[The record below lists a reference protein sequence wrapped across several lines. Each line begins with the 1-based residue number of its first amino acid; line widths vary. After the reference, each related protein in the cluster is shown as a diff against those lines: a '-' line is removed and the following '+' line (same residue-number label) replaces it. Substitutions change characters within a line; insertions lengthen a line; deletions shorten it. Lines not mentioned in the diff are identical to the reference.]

1 MTPQLEHVYYTRNEW
16 TTVACFVEI
25 IKFLKDKNIEYIADI
40 GSNVGEVS
48 KIFLEE
54 FDTIKDIYAYEPQ
67 SQNYDFLSK
76 RFLDEERL
84 HPIKRGIFYGDNQS
98 HLYNNGGSGSYT
110 VALSNC
116 DGRILS
122 PVETIDL
129 VGLENEN
136 LPILDLVKLDV
147 EGAEY
152 NILKHSDFIKK
163 TKYLIIE
170 FHPFGMDG
178 IDFEKNLPA
187 IGQLLREERVSYI
200 KKYTDSFIKKYLP
213 NYNIVIESEEQYL
226 LELKSI

>member
-16 TTVACFVEI
+16 TTVTCFVEM

-54 FDTIKDIYAYEPQ
+54 FDTIKDVYAYEPQ
-67 SQNYDFLSK
+67 SQNYDFLSE
-76 RFLDEERL
+76 RFLDEDKL
-84 HPIKRGIFYGDNQS
+84 HPIKKGIFYGDNQS
-98 HLYNNGGSGSYT
+98 HLYNNGGCGSYT
-110 VALSNC
+110 VAVSNC
-116 DGRILS
+116 DGRILY

-129 VGLENEN
+129 VELENEN

-170 FHPFGMDG
+170 FHPFGMDD
-178 IDFEKNLPA
+178 IDFFQNLPST
-187 IGQLLREERVSYI
+187 GQLREERVSYI

-213 NYNIVIESEEQYL
+213 NYNIVIEQEEQYL